1 MVFAAVPDDVTIE
14 KLTGP
19 EKAALDEYLGKES
32 RRSIFQRLASNEK
45 VPTLIAGMALLVSAP
60 TILKIIFEALA
71 KQDPKLDID
80 IAKAGVN
87 YGIFVKDFAE
97 GFFEL
102 SGAGTFITPG
112 GSPFEGEA
120 KDFWDKYVKK

>member
-19 EKAALDEYLGKES
+19 EKAALDEYLGRES

-45 VPTLIAGMALLVSAP
+45 IPSLIIGGALLVSAP
-60 TILKIIFEALA
+60 TILKLIFDALK
-71 KQDPKLDID
+71 KQDTKVELPTKVEY
-80 IAKAGVN
+80 AT
-87 YGIFVKDFAE
+87 FTKDFVE

-102 SGAGTFITPG
+102 TIPSGGTV
-112 GSPFEGEA
+112 FEGEA
-120 KDFWDKYVKK
+120 EDFWNKYVKK

>member
-19 EKAALDEYLGKES
+19 EKAALDEYLGRES

-45 VPTLIAGMALLVSAP
+45 VPTLIAGTILLVSAP

-80 IAKAGVN
+80 MAGVN
-87 YGIFVKDFAE
+87 YLTFTKDFGEAIL
-97 GFFEL
+97 EL
-102 SGAGTFITPG
+102 G
-112 GSPFEGEA
+112 GPAIGGPFFEGEA
-120 KDFWDKYVKK
+120 QDFWDKYVKR